1 MNHVILIGNLTKDPE
16 IKVIQSGSK
25 LAKFSIAVNEG
36 KNRDGQEIVQY
47 FNITVWEKT
56 AEIVEMYLKKGHK
69 VAVVGSLQNE
79 SWTKPDGS
87 KGYGTSIKGTRIEM
101 LTSKMDATKL
111 AEQNNSDSSNSG
123 SSSKSNNYDQEM
135 SQTNHD
141 EEELPE
147 IDINKINSQMPF

>member
-16 IKVIQSGSK
+16 VKVTQSGTK

-56 AEIVEMYLKKGHK
+56 ADITELYLKKGHK
-69 VAVVGSLQNE
+69 VAVTGSLQNE
-79 SWTKPDGS
+79 VWTKQDGT
-87 KGYGTSIKGTRIEM
+87 KGYGTSIRGTKLEM

-111 AEQNNSDSSNSG
+111 AEQSNSQTSSNYHKNSNQNSDEEISEMND
-123 SSSKSNNYDQEM
+123 DQ
-135 SQTNHD
+135 
-141 EEELPE
+141 ELPE